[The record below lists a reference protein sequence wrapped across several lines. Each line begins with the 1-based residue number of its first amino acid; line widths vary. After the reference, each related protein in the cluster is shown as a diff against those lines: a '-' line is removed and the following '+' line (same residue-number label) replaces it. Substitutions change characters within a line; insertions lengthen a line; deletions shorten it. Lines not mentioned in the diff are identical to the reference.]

1 MKFKLVIAMVEDHN
15 TEKAIEKAREMGA
28 TGATVITSA
37 RGEGMKPAKTFFGL
51 TLESQVDVLLFIVEE
66 HLSRAI
72 VEGIA
77 EAAEFGTK
85 KGAGVALQLDIE
97 DAIGLD
103 SQLDAIKE
111 EIETQL

>member
-1 MKFKLVIAMVEDHN
+1 MKFKLVIAMVEDER
-15 TEKAIEKAREMGA
+15 TETVIEKARKMGA

-51 TLESQVDVLLFIVEE
+51 TLEGQVDVLFFIVEQ
-66 HLSRAI
+66 HLSRSV

-77 EAAEFGTK
+77 EVGEFGIK
-85 KGAGVALQLDIE
+85 KGAGVVFQLDIE

-103 SQLDAIKE
+103 SQMNAIKE
-111 EIETQL
+111 EIEEQL